1 MSARRSEQQF
11 ELHVVPRSGEGYGLA
26 LYQSGVGRHHDNGHD
41 QTRVVEIWGDPLK
54 AVIHQ
59 VLEGVR
65 RSGYRPSDVSRSRKA
80 PFVLREEDGV
90 RLGLLF
96 LAVKPL
102 RKLSRVEAISE
113 RLRAMEPEELFYW
126 YSKSRAGAEGRKAQR
141 ALRILIA
148 DR

>member
-1 MSARRSEQQF
+1 MPRRNEPQF
-11 ELHVVPRSGEGYGLA
+11 ELRVVSRAGEAYGLA
-26 LYQSGVGRHHDNGHD
+26 LYQNRVGSHTTNGHAEA
-41 QTRVVEIWGDPLK
+41 RVVEVWGDPLK
-54 AVIHQ
+54 SVIHQ
-59 VLEGVR
+59 VLDAVR
-65 RSGYRPSDVSRSRKA
+65 RSGYRPSEVSRSRKA

-113 RLRAMEPEELFYW
+113 RLRGMEPEELFYW
-126 YSKSRAGAEGRKAQR
+126 FSKSTTEEGEGRKAQR

-148 DR
+148 DK